1 MDVSLFIMIIP
12 NSQQTRD
19 WDAYTVA
26 HEPIASIDL
35 MERAALAFSDWF
47 QIHFP
52 DIDPPVYIFCGPG
65 NNGGDGLA
73 VARMLYGRF
82 FPVTVYLCYTDGNTS
97 ADFRANLERLPR
109 LQELQVIELQSRDPL
124 PAIPPNAIVIDALFG
139 SGLNRAPDGDF
150 ERLILH
156 LNANAKT
163 LVSVDIPSGLFA
175 ARHTAGTSIHA
186 HHTLSFETPK
196 LAFLFPENAERVG
209 EWAVQPIGLDPGFRE
224 NLAASNHF
232 INLKLIRS
240 FIRKRKKYDHK
251 GTYGH
256 ALLIAGSFGKAGAAI
271 LSARAC
277 LRSGVGLLTVHVPR
291 CAYEVLQATVP
302 EAMVSPDWNQ
312 YFFSKLPESLASY
325 QAIGVGCGLDQQ
337 GETATALLQ
346 LLEASDKPM
355 VLDADALNLL
365 SENPEWYANIPQ
377 NSILTPHPK
386 EFERLFGKSEN
397 DFERNALQRRKA
409 QELNVYILLK
419 GAHSCIATPE
429 GGCYFNSTG
438 NPGMATG
445 GSGDVLT
452 GILTGL
458 LAQGYAPLET
468 AILGVFLHGI
478 SGDLAAKNQSE
489 EALVA
494 GDLISSIGEGFRWIQ
509 SLALP

>member
-1 MDVSLFIMIIP
+1 MIIP
-12 NSQQTRD
+12 DAQQTHD
-19 WDAYTVA
+19 WDAFTIA

-35 MERAALAFSDWF
+35 MERAALAFSNWF
-47 QIHFP
+47 QTHFP
-52 DIDPPVYIFCGPG
+52 DVDRPVHIFCGPG

-73 VARMLYGRF
+73 VARILHGRF
-82 FPVTVYLCYTDGNTS
+82 FSVTVYLCFTDGNTS
-97 ADFRANLERLPR
+97 PDFRANLERLPR
-109 LQELQVIELQSRDPL
+109 LQELQIMELQSRDPL
-124 PAIPPNAIVIDALFG
+124 PPIPQNAVVIDALFG
-139 SGLNRAPDGDF
+139 SGLNRAPEGDF

-156 LNANAKT
+156 LNANAKD
-163 LVSVDIPSGLFA
+163 LVSVDMPSGLFA
-175 ARHTAGTSIHA
+175 DRHTAGSSIHA
-186 HHTLSFETPK
+186 NHTLSFETPK

-209 EWAVQPIGLDPGFRE
+209 EWSVQPIGLHSDFKE
-224 NLAASNHF
+224 NLSVSNHF
-232 INLKLIRS
+232 INLELIRS

-312 YFFSKLPESLASY
+312 YFFSKPPESLEVF
-325 QAIGVGCGLDQQ
+325 QAIGIGCGLDRQ

-346 LLEASDKPM
+346 LLEATNQPM
-355 VLDADALNLL
+355 VLDADALNIL
-365 SENPEWYANIPQ
+365 SEHPGWYAKIPA

-386 EFERLFGKSEN
+386 EFERLFGKTEN

-409 QELNVYILLK
+409 QELKVYILLK

-429 GGCYFNSTG
+429 GVCYFNSTG

-458 LAQGYAPLET
+458 RAQGYSSLE
-468 AILGVFLHGI
+468 ASLLGVFLHGLA
-478 SGDLAAKNQSE
+478 GDLAVQASSP
-489 EALVA
+489 EALIA
-494 GDLISSIGEGFRWIQ
+494 GDLVGKMGEGFQMI
-509 SLALP
+509 

>member
-1 MDVSLFIMIIP
+1 MDVSLSTMIIP
-12 NSQQTRD
+12 DAQQTRD
-19 WDAYTVA
+19 WDAFTIA

-35 MERAALAFSDWF
+35 MERAALAFSNWF
-47 QIHFP
+47 QNLFP
-52 DIDPPVYIFCGPG
+52 DIDRPVHIFCGPG

-73 VARMLYGRF
+73 VARILHGRF
-82 FPVTVYLCYTDGNTS
+82 FQVTVYLCYTDGNS
-97 ADFRANLERLPR
+97 SPDFRANLERLPR
-109 LQELQVIELQSRDPL
+109 LQELQIIELQSRDPL
-124 PAIPPNAIVIDALFG
+124 PSIPQNTVVIDALFG
-139 SGLNRAPDGDF
+139 SGLNRAPEGDF

-156 LNANAKT
+156 LNAHAKT
-163 LVSVDIPSGLFA
+163 LVSIDIPSGLFA
-175 ARHTAGTSIHA
+175 DRHTDGTSIHA
-186 HHTLSFETPK
+186 HYTLCFETPK

-209 EWAVQPIGLDPGFRE
+209 EWSVQPIGLHPDFWK
-224 NLAASNHF
+224 NSTASNHF
-232 INLKLIRS
+232 INLELIRS

-251 GTYGH
+251 GSYGH

-312 YFFSKLPESLASY
+312 YFFSKPPESLEVF
-325 QAIGVGCGLDQQ
+325 QAIGIGCGLDRQ

-346 LLEASDKPM
+346 LLEAWNKPM

-365 SENPEWYANIPQ
+365 SEHPDWYAKIPRH
-377 NSILTPHPK
+377 SILTPHPK

-409 QELNVYILLK
+409 RELKVYILLK
-419 GAHSCIATPE
+419 GAHSCVATPE
-429 GGCYFNSTG
+429 GVCYFNSTG

-458 LAQGYAPLET
+458 LAQGYSSLE
-468 AILGVFLHGI
+468 AALLGVYLHGLA
-478 SGDLAAKNQSE
+478 GDLAAEAGSM

-494 GDLISSIGEGFRWIQ
+494 GDLVRKMGAAFK
-509 SLALP
+509 LL

>member
-1 MDVSLFIMIIP
+1 MKLPD
-12 NSQQTRD
+12 SQQIRD
-19 WDAYTVA
+19 WDTYTIA
-26 HEPIASIDL
+26 HEPITSLDL
-35 MERAALAFSDWF
+35 MERAALAFSNWF
-47 QIHFP
+47 QTHFP
-52 DIDPPVYIFCGPG
+52 DPDRPVHIFCGPG

-73 VARMLYGRF
+73 VARILHGRF

-97 ADFRANLERLPR
+97 PDFRANLERLPR
-109 LQELQVIELQSRDPL
+109 LKELQIIELQSRDPL
-124 PAIPPNAIVIDALFG
+124 PTIPENAIVIDALFG
-139 SGLNRAPDGDF
+139 SGLNRTLEGDP
-150 ERLILH
+150 EKLIRH
-156 LNANAKT
+156 LNSVGKT
-163 LVSVDIPSGLFA
+163 IVSIDLPSGVFA
-175 ARHTAGTSIHA
+175 DRHTDGTSIHA
-186 HHTLSFETPK
+186 HYTLSFETPK
-196 LAFLFPENAERVG
+196 LAFFFPENAERVG
-209 EWAVQPIGLDPGFRE
+209 EWSVESIGLHPAFRE
-224 NLAASNHF
+224 NLVVSNHF
-232 INLKLIRS
+232 INLELIRS

-312 YFFSKLPESLASY
+312 YFFSEPPESLAPY

-337 GETATALLQ
+337 GETATALQQ
-346 LLEASDKPM
+346 LLEEASDKRM

-365 SENPEWYANIPQ
+365 AENQEWYAKIPR

-386 EFERLFGKSEN
+386 EFERLFGKSKN

-409 QELNVYILLK
+409 QELKVYILLK
-419 GAHSCIATPE
+419 GAHSCLATPE
-429 GGCYFNSTG
+429 GICYFNSTG

-458 LAQGYAPLET
+458 LAQGYSPLE
-468 AILGVFLHGI
+468 AALLGVYLHGLA
-478 SGDLAAKNQSE
+478 GDLAAKAGSP
-489 EALVA
+489 EALIA
-494 GDLISSIGEGFRWIQ
+494 GDLVGKMGEGFQMI
-509 SLALP
+509 

>member
-1 MDVSLFIMIIP
+1 MMIP
-12 NSQQTRD
+12 DAQQTRN
-19 WDAYTVA
+19 WDAYTIA

-35 MERAALAFSDWF
+35 MERAARAFSSWF
-47 QIHFP
+47 QHHFP
-52 DIDPPVYIFCGPG
+52 DIDRPIYIFCGPG

-73 VARMLYGRF
+73 VARMLHQQF
-82 FPVTVYLCYTDGNTS
+82 FSVTVYLCYTDGNTS

-109 LQELQVIELQSRDPL
+109 LQELQIFELQSLDPL
-124 PAIPPNAIVIDALFG
+124 PAIPQNAVVIDALFG
-139 SGLNRAPDGDF
+139 SGLNRALQGDF
-150 ERLILH
+150 EQLILH
-156 LNANAKT
+156 LNAHAKT
-163 LVSVDIPSGLFA
+163 VVSIDIPSGLFA
-175 ARHTAGTSIHA
+175 DRHTEGTSIHA

-196 LAFLFPENAERVG
+196 LAFLFPENADRVG
-209 EWAVQPIGLDPGFRE
+209 EWSVQSIGLHPDFGAT
-224 NLAASNHF
+224 LAVSNHY
-232 INLKLIRS
+232 IDLKLIRS

-251 GTYGH
+251 GNYGH

-277 LRSGVGLLTVHVPR
+277 LRSGAGLLTVHVPR

-302 EAMVSPDWNQ
+302 EAMVSPDWHQ
-312 YFFSKLPESLASY
+312 YFFSKLPESLEAF
-325 QAIGVGCGLDQQ
+325 QAIGIGCGLDRQ

-346 LLEASDKPM
+346 LLETWNKPM

-365 SENPEWYANIPQ
+365 SEHPDWYIKIPQ

-409 QELNVYILLK
+409 QELKVYILLK
-419 GAHSCIATPE
+419 GAHSCIATPD
-429 GGCYFNSTG
+429 GLCYFNSTG

-458 LAQGYAPLET
+458 LAQGYSSLES
-468 AILGVFLHGI
+468 ALLGVYLHGLA
-478 SGDLAAKNQSE
+478 GDLAAAANSA
-489 EALVA
+489 EALIA
-494 GDLISSIGEGFRWIQ
+494 GDLVAKMGEGFQILYARD
-509 SLALP
+509 